1 MLMRVQE
8 TTVDYNH
15 VPERHAAIHARLEN
29 WRRWVIVRPNGWQ
42 VAPMFRL
49 YQSKSRQWEAPVI
62 QNPVDTLDA
71 VLMEK
76 AVSALPEKHRAAIRW
91 SYVHA
96 GNPVAMARSLAV
108 SKQGLA
114 DLVDA
119 GRAMLQNRIGKS

>member
-1 MLMRVQE
+1 MRVQD
-8 TTVDYNH
+8 TVDYSH

-29 WRRWVIVRPNGWQ
+29 WRRWVTVRPHGWQ

-49 YQSKSRQWEAPVI
+49 YQSKSRHWEAPVI

-76 AVSALPEKHRAAIRW
+76 AVSALPEKHRDAIRW
-91 SYVHA
+91 WYVHA
-96 GNPVAMARSLAV
+96 GNPGAMARRLGV

-119 GRAMLQNRIGKS
+119 GRTMLQNRTGKP

>member
-1 MLMRVQE
+1 MRVQE

-96 GNPVAMARSLAV
+96 GNPVAMARALAV

-114 DLVDA
+114 DLVDS
-119 GRAMLQNRIGKS
+119 GRTMLQNRIGKS

>member
-8 TTVDYNH
+8 AVDYSH
-15 VPERHAAIHARLEN
+15 VKPELEAVHERLSN
-29 WRRWVIVRPNGWQ
+29 WARWVRVRPQGWQ
-42 VAPMFRL
+42 TAPMFRM
-49 YQSKSRQWEAPVI
+49 YQSRARQWEAPVI

-76 AVSALPEKHRAAIRW
+76 AVSALPEKHRAAVRW
-91 SYVHA
+91 SYVHC
-96 GNPVAMARSLAV
+96 GNPLAMARTLAV

-119 GRAMLQNRIGKS
+119 GRTMLKNRL